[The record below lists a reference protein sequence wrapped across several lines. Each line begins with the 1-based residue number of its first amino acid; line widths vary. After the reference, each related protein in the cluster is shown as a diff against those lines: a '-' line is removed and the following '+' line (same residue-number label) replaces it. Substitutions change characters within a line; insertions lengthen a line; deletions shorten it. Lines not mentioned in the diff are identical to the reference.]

1 MCGVH
6 HALSREFQAH
16 DAAEASL
23 HLQEGLQDSGNP
35 AGSPQGRCVCPW
47 ILSVSKDT
55 PGSWDNALGGHEVT
69 SIWGEKQGFGNKS
82 VDLLLL
88 AFAPVCKLARG
99 S

>member
-1 MCGVH
+1 M
-6 HALSREFQAH
+6 
-16 DAAEASL
+16 
-23 HLQEGLQDSGNP
+23 
-35 AGSPQGRCVCPW
+35 
-47 ILSVSKDT
+47 
-55 PGSWDNALGGHEVT
+55 T